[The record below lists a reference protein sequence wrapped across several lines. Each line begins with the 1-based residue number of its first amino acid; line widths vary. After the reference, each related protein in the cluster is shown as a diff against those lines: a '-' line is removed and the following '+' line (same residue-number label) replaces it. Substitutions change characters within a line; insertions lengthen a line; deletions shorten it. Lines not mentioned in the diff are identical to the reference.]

1 MPAQRTAQAW
11 GCGSTASAAARVPGD
26 RREESQP
33 GPAGSRIPAAT
44 SWRGVWVPARAQ
56 VCALY
61 GAPVSEETMRR
72 PAGGDELPDVDEALA
87 AALTAQGEP
96 GVRALGLLRDA
107 RRILAGTGLE
117 RPQEIAE
124 SCLRGAADA
133 LLNLP
138 GAPAA
143 PVG

>member
-1 MPAQRTAQAW
+1 M
-11 GCGSTASAAARVPGD
+11 
-26 RREESQP
+26 
-33 GPAGSRIPAAT
+33 
-44 SWRGVWVPARAQ
+44 
-56 VCALY
+56 
-61 GAPVSEETMRR
+61 SEETMRR

-143 PVG
+143 PVGLKSAAAGLLDAVAVSYERRGRRSVKIAPDFT